1 MTLPDAAARERVTRE
16 TAQTLFVEAAAGAG
30 KTTAL
35 VGRIVELVA
44 GGMPVERIAAITFTE
59 KAAAELTDRVRERL
73 ERAAAGDGEYAR
85 LGPEERERCRAA
97 IGGLD
102 GASFQ
107 TIHAFA
113 RKLLAAHPVQA
124 GLPPE
129 FDVLD
134 GTEEELE
141 LREAVRRFLDEVERS
156 DATRTA
162 VMTAYALG
170 LQPGRLRELARE
182 FARNWDRLRGGEFDL
197 PAAEPDWEPPLGRLL
212 DAVNQNGQ
220 SDSFQPAFDGLLEV
234 AGRLERAYRQ
244 VQAAESAAEREAGLA
259 EVLTLAGRVKIP
271 LNAGRQGTFRPVK
284 DGWDAWLTEV
294 RRWALARLL
303 PAVQAFA
310 LDYAAERRRRGRLT
324 FHDLL
329 VLTTDLLREDET
341 ARRAVHGRFGQLLI
355 DEFQDTDPPQVEL
368 AALIAA
374 DPGQPAD
381 WQTADVAPGRLFFV
395 GDPKQSIYR
404 FRRADIRIYEQAKR
418 AFGSQE
424 VQLVTNFRS
433 AKSVIAWVN
442 GVCRRLFEAD
452 AAGAQAG
459 WADLEARP
467 GAPDGKPV
475 RVFGGLVEDAAAAE
489 VQEREA
495 ADVALGVLQARAE
508 NWGGREGGTRFE
520 DIAILLPRRTVLGA
534 LERALAD
541 RGIPYRVESQSLL
554 YAAEEIRDLLNVLTA
569 IDDPTDEIALVAALR
584 SPLFA
589 CTDRELAEHAAAGG
603 RWSYERPAPDGSP
616 ERVRRAMAQLAA
628 WHRER
633 WTVSPAGLIERLIAE
648 SHLLL
653 KALGDTRPRETW
665 RRYRIIAEQARA
677 LTVRGAVA
685 TLRQF
690 TAWLE
695 QQQDEGVRVNEAIA
709 PEPDDDAVRVMT
721 IHAAKGLEFPVVFVA
736 GLGTGTNRSPSI
748 RTWWPPHGDGG
759 LPEVRCG
766 SGDQRFETA
775 GFAAVEDEEKAHEE
789 AEAARLFYVAATRAQ
804 QALAVSLYRTKRS
817 DGGSLAGRVEAALEA
832 APAGTFER
840 FTPKP
845 AEVPG
850 VRARP
855 GEPPPVPAADA
866 WRERR
871 ESAAKCAAAPVA
883 AATAIAHAAA
893 PGAPEEPEEPPAT
906 PAEPWR
912 KGRAGTAIGRA
923 VHAVLQGID
932 LGTGEGLEAAAA
944 AQAEA
949 EGIADRADEV
959 KRLAGNAL
967 ASAAVQAAVASGRY
981 WREVYVGADVGGV
994 LVEGFIDLL
1003 YEGQDGLVIVD
1014 YKTDGLRSAAEAD
1027 RVMPQYRLQAGAYA
1041 AALEQAAGLAAA
1053 AAVFVFTEPS
1063 IERRVDD
1070 LAAAKAEALERAR
1083 ELAGLA
1089 ASAGG

>member
-85 LGPEERERCRAA
+85 LGPEERKRCRAA
-97 IGGLD
+97 IDGLD

-141 LREAVRRFLDEVERS
+141 LREAVRRFLDDVERS

-162 VMTAYALG
+162 VMTAYTLG
-170 LQPGRLRELARE
+170 LQPRHLRELARE
-182 FARNWDRLRGGEFDL
+182 FARNWDRLRAGEFDL
-197 PAAEPDWEPPLGRLL
+197 PADEPDWEPPLGDLL
-212 DAVNQNGQ
+212 DEVDQN
-220 SDSFQPAFDGLLEV
+220 SNS
-234 AGRLERAYRQ
+234 
-244 VQAAESAAEREAGLA
+244 SAAFEREFSKLRGIADRLDDAWERFRTAADPGEREARLA
-259 EVLTLAGRVKIP
+259 ELLTLAGRTPRISTR
-271 LNAGRQGTFRPVK
+271 AGRTGTFDPVK
-284 DGWDAWLTEV
+284 AGWDAWLTEV

-329 VLTTDLLREDET
+329 VLTTDLLRNDET

-355 DEFQDTDPPQVEL
+355 DEFQDTDPLQVEL

-554 YAAEEIRDLLNVLTA
+554 YAAEEVRDLLNVLTA

-736 GLGTGTNRSPSI
+736 GLGTGTNRGPSV

-840 FTPKP
+840 WTPKP
-845 AEVPG
+845 AEVPE
-850 VRARP
+850 VRVTP
-855 GEPPPVPAADA
+855 GEPVPAADA

-871 ESAAKCAAAPVA
+871 ESAAKRAAAPVA

-949 EGIADRADEV
+949 EGIADRAGEV

-1014 YKTDGLRSAAEAD
+1014 YKTDGLRSDAEAD

-1041 AALEQAAGLAAA
+1041 AALERATGLRAA
-1053 AAVFVFTEPS
+1053 AAVFVFTEPKV
-1063 IERRVDD
+1063 ERRVDD